1 MVVGEVDAGKST
13 FCTYLANVAIG
24 RGVTPCVID
33 GDIGQG
39 DLAPPAAMGAAAMA
53 GPVTDLRDIDA
64 GFFEFVGSI
73 SPAGRERLVAG
84 RTRSLLGRTR
94 HLAGLHVINT
104 DGYTDVAYKRMLA
117 RALKPDAMV
126 VLGNRQ
132 LTAELKGPWQTLR
145 ARSSWQAAKTY
156 PERVGRRMEQF
167 MHYVKEG
174 SASRATSDVKF
185 VCAGQPALRA
195 AEGMFVG
202 LGEKGMVKG
211 FGIIESIGENITIKT
226 GIQHFTTVWLSDVGL
241 KDGIES
247 RLS

>member
-1 MVVGEVDAGKST
+1 
-13 FCTYLANVAIG
+13 
-24 RGVTPCVID
+24 
-33 GDIGQG
+33 
-39 DLAPPAAMGAAAMA
+39 
-53 GPVTDLRDIDA
+53 
-64 GFFEFVGSI
+64 
-73 SPAGRERLVAG
+73 
-84 RTRSLLGRTR
+84 
-94 HLAGLHVINT
+94 
-104 DGYTDVAYKRMLA
+104 
-117 RALKPDAMV
+117 
-126 VLGNRQ
+126 
-132 LTAELKGPWQTLR
+132 
-145 ARSSWQAAKTY
+145 
-156 PERVGRRMEQF
+156 MEQF